1 MRIVGLVTAVIVGAI
16 FFWVLLAS
24 ENEAAEEQAPERK
37 VGHASQPVA
46 TGPEA
51 PESQE
56 PPPTMEIIYAHE
68 TAEPD
73 GLVTYSDNVFVGQVL
88 EAVGHE
94 PWTSTI
100 PGDEKPQTQWSVRVG
115 EVLKSS
121 GKAPVF
127 RGGEVVV
134 NQIGGPDPQSR
145 EPYVVQGVW
154 EDGTI
159 MTDRMMEPG
168 ESYLLATTYDPNG
181 GWQAISA
188 QPTGNQPLSHEEVSG
203 EAVLNAFREAAAQTP
218 SEAAT
223 EAPADASGQ
232 QVRQPEGD

>member
-16 FFWVLLAS
+16 FFWGLLAR
-24 ENEAAEEQAPERK
+24 ENEIAEEKAPERK
-37 VGHASQPVA
+37 VGQASQSVA

-56 PPPTMEIIYAHE
+56 PTPPTMEIIYTPE

-73 GLVTYSDNVFVGQVL
+73 GLVTYLDNVFVGQVL

-121 GKAPVF
+121 GEAPVF
-127 RGGEVVV
+127 RGSEVVV
-134 NQIGGPDPQSR
+134 NQIPNVVSTGHITEVLGNPKNNYHYLQIDAGYDYNRQKEYWR
-145 EPYVVQGVW
+145 EDQCSKPRSTRLVKARDYRAHGCK
-154 EDGTI
+154 
-159 MTDRMMEPG
+159 RR
-168 ESYLLATTYDPNG
+168 Y
-181 GWQAISA
+181 
-188 QPTGNQPLSHEEVSG
+188 
-203 EAVLNAFREAAAQTP
+203 
-218 SEAAT
+218 
-223 EAPADASGQ
+223 
-232 QVRQPEGD
+232 